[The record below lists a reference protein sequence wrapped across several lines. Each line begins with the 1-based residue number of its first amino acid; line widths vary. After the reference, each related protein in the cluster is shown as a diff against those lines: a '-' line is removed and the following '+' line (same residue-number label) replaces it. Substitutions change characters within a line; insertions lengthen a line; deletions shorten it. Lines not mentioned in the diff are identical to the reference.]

1 MVGDGSDICILIPP
15 PALFAAEYEVEDD
28 DDRKLCCRR
37 CSLGAENIDLDSE
50 TKFLLLLLP
59 ASKQE
64 TRSGMMFD
72 GMKAYGPLLPTSM
85 LTKHITVPMFCR
97 RGFILI
103 VVVIFVAGSE
113 RSQMHLTFVGMMV
126 ALVRNEK

>member
-1 MVGDGSDICILIPP
+1 M
-15 PALFAAEYEVEDD
+15 
-28 DDRKLCCRR
+28 
-37 CSLGAENIDLDSE
+37 
-50 TKFLLLLLP
+50 LLLP

-72 GMKAYGPLLPTSM
+72 GMKAYGPLLPMNM
-85 LTKHITVPMFCR
+85 LTKHIIVPMFCR

-113 RSQMHLTFVGMMV
+113 RSLLHIAFVVMMV
-126 ALVRNEK
+126 ARVRNEK